1 MIPSSSPALSAR
13 LARQFASA
21 AALLLAAQFLTV
33 ASSAADAVTPA
44 APASTPAAPAP
55 AAGPLTGGTNAVSS
69 RALRQELDWLKAEKI
84 TSVSKREEDLFTTAA
99 AVSII
104 TSEEIRR
111 SGARS
116 IPEALRL
123 APGMSVAQMDANKW
137 AVTARGFNSRF
148 ADKLLVLIDGRS
160 VYTPSFSG
168 VYWDTQDY
176 LFEDIDRIEVIRG
189 PGGTIWGANAV
200 NGVINI
206 ITKSAKD
213 TQGTY
218 AGGAYGSEERGS
230 AEARFGAK
238 ISENGFVRGYL
249 KYRNTDS
256 LANGFDGWD
265 HTQGGVRAD
274 WTIGPTK
281 LSLHGDAYYG
291 NQRQQQVIAQ
301 RPFIPFSGP
310 VIATN
315 NESYHVSGQNV
326 VARMETELGDENTL
340 QIQAYYDRA
349 ERTALLMDGYR
360 DTFDFDFQHRF
371 ALPLRQNFTY
381 GFGYRYLPDHFR
393 NTDPAWINWVPTER
407 NWQLVTAFFQDEINL
422 IEDRLR
428 LTLGT
433 KLEHNDF
440 TGFEYQPSARLAFTP
455 NNQQTFWSA
464 VTRAVQVPGR
474 NLDGIHGIVIPTTA
488 ALPLTVI
495 GNGDRGVQATSVIAY
510 ELGHRWQPT
519 KNFSLD
525 SALFYNNYTRIVDG
539 RGTVNLAPPG
549 TYENTAFNQGTVD
562 SYGFELSSKWHVT
575 QSWRLTGTYSHLFV
589 DFHGTANPIFGEGTD
604 PRHQVSLRSSFDLPH
619 GFELDLWGRYVDHL
633 AQLSVSS
640 YLDLDVRLAWHATRN
655 VEFSITGQNLI
666 APRRFEYAADQYTK
680 TTVNA
685 VQRAVL
691 AQVTLR
697 F

>member
-1 MIPSSSPALSAR
+1 MNRSPSPSRSAR
-13 LARQFASA
+13 IARRFGAA
-21 AALLLAAQFLTV
+21 AALALT
-33 ASSAADAVTPA
+33 AHFSTASSSAAEAVTPVV
-44 APASTPAAPAP
+44 PAGSPAP
-55 AAGPLTGGTNAVSS
+55 AATTATALTGTTNAANS
-69 RALRQELDWLKAEKI
+69 RALSQELKWLQAEKI

-99 AVSII
+99 AVSVI

-213 TQGTY
+213 TQGAY
-218 AGGAYGSEERGS
+218 AAGAYGTEERGS
-230 AEARFGAK
+230 GEARFGAK
-238 ISENGFVRGYL
+238 AGENGFVRGYL

-265 HTQGGVRAD
+265 HTQGGVRGD

-291 NQRQQQVIAQ
+291 NQRHQQVTAQ
-301 RPFIPFSGP
+301 RPLIPFSGP

-315 NESYHVSGQNV
+315 NEAYHVSGQNV

-349 ERTALLMDGYR
+349 ERTATLMDGYR
-360 DTFDFDFQHRF
+360 NTLDFDFQHRF

-393 NTDPAWINWVPTER
+393 NSDPAWINWSPTER
-407 NWQLVTAFFQDEINL
+407 NWQLVTGFFQDEITL
-422 IEDRLR
+422 VEDRLR

-455 NNQQTFWSA
+455 NQRQTLWGA

-488 ALPLTVI
+488 ALPLTVV
-495 GNGDRGVQATSVIAY
+495 GNGDKGVQATSVIAY
-510 ELGHRWQPT
+510 ELGHRWQPRE
-519 KNFSLD
+519 NFSLD
-525 SALFYNNYTRIVDG
+525 SALFYNNYNRIVDG
-539 RGTVNLAPPG
+539 RGSVNFAAG
-549 TYENTAFNQGTVD
+549 TYENTAVNQGSVD
-562 SYGFELSSKWHVT
+562 SYGFELSSKWQVT
-575 QSWRLTGTYSHLFV
+575 QSWRLTGAYSHLFV

-633 AQLSVSS
+633 AQLNVSS
-640 YLDLDVRLAWHATRN
+640 YLDLDVRLGWHATRN

-666 APRRFEYAADQYTK
+666 SPRRFEYAADQYTK
-680 TTVNA
+680 TIVNA

-691 AQVTLR
+691 AQVSLR